1 MKKKVVLLFV
11 SVLFCTYLNAQR
23 VGSTPEYIKFLTSEW
38 VGERLPDGRPFVS
51 DEFLERLKNISI
63 EEAWGVLRNRGY
75 HNQYEGNW
83 KILRP
88 NEPMT
93 GRVVTAQFMPE
104 RPDYFAKIKELGI
117 KENRS
122 QSGVKVTWPIDAL
135 IEGDIYVADGYG
147 KVAQGTL
154 MGDNLGNAI
163 FARSKRGV
171 IFNGGVR
178 DLEGI
183 LEIDGFNGWI
193 RGQHPSFMQES
204 INTSINTPI
213 RIGNVTVLPGDV
225 VLAKEYGVIF
235 IPSHLV
241 EEVVITS
248 EMTML
253 RDEFGHLRLKEKK
266 YLAGE
271 IDSVWSDEIRS
282 DFIQWVNSTP
292 GKNPITRKQL
302 DKYLEEKNF

>member
-302 DKYLEEKNF
+302 DKYLEERNF